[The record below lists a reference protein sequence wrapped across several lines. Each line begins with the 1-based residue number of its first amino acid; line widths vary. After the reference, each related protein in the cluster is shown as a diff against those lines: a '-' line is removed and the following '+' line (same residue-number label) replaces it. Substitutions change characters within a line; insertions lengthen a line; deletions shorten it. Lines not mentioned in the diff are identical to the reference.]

1 MLSNAYPSAADSR
14 RRHVV
19 YVRNILRT
27 TQYAPELQSEILS
40 LITSQ
45 LIKIDVQVQIDL
57 FELADEI
64 SDSLVRDIP
73 RLGSLDDAS
82 DDDEAESDS
91 DEEPDDDEDV
101 DPTAQR
107 AKEIISNIEKLDVI
121 LDILFAFYTRLL
133 ERPETAVCVGDT
145 LLSQFNAL
153 ILPSYRSRHTQFLIF
168 HFAQQS
174 LDGVDSFAGALTAVV
189 FDASRPPLVRESAA
203 TYLASFVAR
212 GRHVPG
218 SIVRDVFAYLG
229 AQLAHLRA
237 AHNGPACRGPDPRRY
252 HTFYALMQALLYIF
266 CFRWRDLT
274 VAAAAASAPTLS
286 PASTQSDDEND
297 NGGFDDDDDDD
308 EDPDAA
314 PVFLRSTRTALRDNI
329 YTKINPLRVCA
340 PAIVAEFAR
349 IARRLRFMYVY
360 PLLATNKRVRLAT
373 GPLPASTGGAGG
385 GGPSALDGPAL
396 GAAARKEVDAQQ
408 LDAYFP
414 FDPYRLPRSKRW
426 VADDYREWVGVP
438 GASDDEASASE
449 GEDEGEAS
457 GDESTATE
465 SGEE

>member
-19 YVRNILRT
+19 YVRNILRV

-40 LITSQ
+40 LIASQ

-57 FELADEI
+57 FDLADDI

-91 DEEPDDDEDV
+91 DDEPDDDEDV
-101 DPTAQR
+101 DHTAQR
-107 AKEIISNIEKLDVI
+107 AKEITSNIEKLDVI
-121 LDILFAFYTRLL
+121 LDILFAFYTQLL

-174 LDGVDSFAGALTAVV
+174 ADGIDSFAGALTAVV
-189 FDASRPPLVRESAA
+189 FDASRPTLVRESAA

-218 SIVRDVFAYLG
+218 GIVRDVFAYLG

-237 AHNGPACRGPDPRRY
+237 AHGPTCRGPDPRRY
-252 HTFYALMQALLYIF
+252 HTFYALTQALLYIF

-274 VAAAAASAPTLS
+274 VAAAAAAEPTLS
-286 PASTQSDDEND
+286 PASTQTDDED
-297 NGGFDDDDDDD
+297 LD

-314 PVFLRSTRTALRDNI
+314 PVFLRSTRAALRDNI
-329 YTKINPLRVCA
+329 YAPLNPLRVCA

-349 IARRLRFMYVY
+349 VARRLRFMYVY
-360 PLLATNKRVRLAT
+360 PLLEANRRVRLAA
-373 GPLPASTGGAGG
+373 GVLPSAGG
-385 GGPSALDGPAL
+385 GGTMDGPAL
-396 GAAARKEVDAQQ
+396 GAAARKETDPQQ

-449 GEDEGEAS
+449 GEDEGKAS
-457 GDESTATE
+457 GEESTATDE
-465 SGEE
+465 DGE